1 MVRFFTLL
9 TFVGFLAACSPLVG
23 GEIGARQFF
32 DLETGVLGK
41 IGGDTP
47 HDYVLVPTSFSWRS
61 REMFGWSLDDG
72 ARLLVRNRVTLIA
85 QAYAE
90 GPETI
95 YGGFSFSPSLE
106 YWNAAGTWSVFA
118 GAGGGLGWLDY
129 QEDVPGAMG
138 QSLTLNWFGRLGVAF
153 GVNDHME
160 VRLAA
165 MFQHMSN
172 GGMSDPNP
180 GLDSLGGTIGLT
192 WRF

>member
-1 MVRFFTLL
+1 MAQFLSLL
-9 TFVGFLAACSPLVG
+9 TFVSLLAISSSVRAGDVG
-23 GEIGARQFF
+23 SQQFF
-32 DLETGVLGK
+32 DLETGLLEK

-61 REMFGWSLDDG
+61 REMFGWSFDG
-72 ARLLVRNRVTLIA
+72 GSRLLVRNRVTLIA

-95 YGGFSFSPSLE
+95 YGGFSLSPSLE
-106 YWNAAGTWSVFA
+106 YWNAAGTWSLFA

-138 QSLTLNWFGRLGVAF
+138 QSLTLNWFGRVGVAF
-153 GVNDHME
+153 GVADNLE
-160 VRLAA
+160 LRLAA

-180 GLDSLGGTIGLT
+180 GLDSLGGTIGLS